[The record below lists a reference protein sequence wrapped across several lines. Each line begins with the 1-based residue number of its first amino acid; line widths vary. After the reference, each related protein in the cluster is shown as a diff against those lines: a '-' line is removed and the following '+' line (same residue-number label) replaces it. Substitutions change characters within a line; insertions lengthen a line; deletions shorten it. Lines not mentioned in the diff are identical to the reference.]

1 MQNKQAAKPKE
12 KKYFTVKV
20 EAHVPATITYRV
32 FAETEE
38 DAIKQI
44 DRQAPTHFQPKINLG
59 KKIKISVYNSG
70 SNIIRLVKN
79 FVR

>member
-20 EAHVPATITYRV
+20 EAMVPATISYRV
-32 FAETEE
+32 YAEDEE
-38 DAIKQI
+38 SAIKLI
-44 DRQAPTHFQPKINLG
+44 DRQSPTHFQPKINAG
-59 KKIKISVYNSG
+59 KKIKIMVYNSG